1 MRRRFRV
8 WALCALPLFLALL
21 YGCTGMVQEELEA
34 THAKLEALQ
43 KAAAE
48 ASKQLEDLTVIVK
61 LLENSDDHTID
72 PASLKVTEDG
82 YEVSFKDGETIV
94 IPFGK
99 DGTDGQT
106 LIPVGVMQ
114 DEDSLYYWQV
124 DGEWLLDDEGNK
136 MRAGATDGADG
147 ADGAD
152 GVMPQIVVENG
163 SWWIVFEGQEPVE
176 IAKCEDIDGVGV
188 FSDID
193 VTDPER
199 LILTLL
205 NGTKLEIPYY
215 FAIKVSFSGAAKDTV
230 LIGAGELLPIPYD
243 VLVEGAGSE
252 PVVVTSGTDG
262 VYFSRIVEGE
272 QPGKGMVLVQAPA
285 VFSEGYIFL
294 TAYCGGCSAVKMIS
308 FEGREVTPAA
318 ETATVRLASGADTVK
333 VAYTANFDY
342 VVSSDTTWLKVIPN
356 PADST
361 LTFISTPNEA
371 DTVRTGTVTVS
382 PKDNPDYV
390 CTTFSVMQA
399 TVTGNSISYEPE
411 LPKDFTIEYPEIDI
425 IVLNAPAEG
434 GEAVIW
440 INTNRKVEKTDNDL
454 DWFKTEFVPGSF
466 YNKLTIT
473 VDPNESETSRN
484 TIFNEEKDERIK
496 ISIGGPT
503 VKITVN
509 QAGKAADTTGE

>member
-262 VYFSRIVEGE
+262 VYFSRIVEGD
-272 QPGKGMVLVQAPA
+272 LVHNLL
-285 VFSEGYIFL
+285 YLIH
-294 TAYCGGCSAVKMIS
+294 
-308 FEGREVTPAA
+308 
-318 ETATVRLASGADTVK
+318 
-333 VAYTANFDY
+333 
-342 VVSSDTTWLKVIPN
+342 
-356 PADST
+356 
-361 LTFISTPNEA
+361 
-371 DTVRTGTVTVS
+371 
-382 PKDNPDYV
+382 
-390 CTTFSVMQA
+390 
-399 TVTGNSISYEPE
+399 
-411 LPKDFTIEYPEIDI
+411 
-425 IVLNAPAEG
+425 
-434 GEAVIW
+434 
-440 INTNRKVEKTDNDL
+440 
-454 DWFKTEFVPGSF
+454 
-466 YNKLTIT
+466 
-473 VDPNESETSRN
+473 
-484 TIFNEEKDERIK
+484 
-496 ISIGGPT
+496 
-503 VKITVN
+503 
-509 QAGKAADTTGE
+509 

>member
-99 DGTDGQT
+99 DGKDGRT

-230 LIGAGELLPIPYD
+230 LIGAGELLPIPYE

-308 FEGREVTPAA
+308 FEGREVTLAA
-318 ETATVRLASGADTVK
+318 ETSTVRLASGADTVK

-342 VVSSDTTWLKVIPN
+342 VVSSDTTWLKVVPN

-361 LTFISTPNEA
+361 LTFISKPNVA

-390 CTTFSVMQA
+390 CTTFNVLQATESA
-399 TVTGNSISYEPE
+399 TVTYDLGDESTEGFE
-411 LPKDFTIEYPEIDI
+411 L
-425 IVLNAPAEG
+425 IVDELDRLILNAPKEG

-440 INTNRKVEKTDNDL
+440 VGSSLSVDVTSSLPEWLNIVVGEGA
-454 DWFKTEFVPGSF
+454 FK
-466 YNKLTIT
+466 
-473 VDPNESETSRN
+473 
-484 TIFNEEKDERIK
+484 K
-496 ISIGGPT
+496 ISVSLVANEGEERSLDVTLKIGNNGAIL
-503 VKITVN
+503 KVN
-509 QAGKAADTTGE
+509 QAGKKATEAEGE

>member
-1 MRRRFRV
+1 
-8 WALCALPLFLALL
+8 
-21 YGCTGMVQEELEA
+21 MVQEELEE

-99 DGTDGQT
+99 DGKDGRT

-230 LIGAGELLPIPYD
+230 LIGAGELLPIPYE

-342 VVSSDTTWLKVIPN
+342 VVSSDTTWLKVVPN

-361 LTFISTPNEA
+361 LAFISKPNES

-399 TVTGNSISYEPE
+399 TETGNSISYEQE
-411 LPKDFTIEYPEIDI
+411 LPDGFSFEKIADDRM
-425 IVLNAPAEG
+425 VLNAPAEG

-440 INTNRKVEKTDNDL
+440 INTSRAVEKKSPDL
-454 DWFKTEFVPGSF
+454 EWFKTEFVPGDF
-466 YNKLTIT
+466 YNKLTVT
-473 VDPNESETSRN
+473 VEPNESETSRITEYN
-484 TIFNEEKDERIK
+484 QDEGKDDRITISVGSFMIA
-496 ISIGGPT
+496 
-503 VKITVN
+503 ITVN

>member
-8 WALCALPLFLALL
+8 GVFCALPLFLALL
-21 YGCTGMVQEELEA
+21 FSCTGMVQEELEA

-99 DGTDGQT
+99 DGKDGRT

-163 SWWIVFEGQEPVE
+163 SWWIVFEGKEPVE

-188 FSDID
+188 FSNID
-193 VTDPER
+193 TSDPER

-215 FAIKVSFSGAAKDTV
+215 FAIKVSFSGAARDTV
-230 LIGAGELLPIPYD
+230 LIGAGELLPIPYE

-272 QPGKGMVLVQAPA
+272 QPGKGTVLVQAPA

-294 TAYCGGCSAVKMIS
+294 TAYCGGCTAIKMIS
-308 FEGREVTPAA
+308 FEGRKVTPDS
-318 ETATVRLASGADTVK
+318 ETVTVRLASGADTVK

-342 VVSSDTTWLKVIPN
+342 VVSSDTTWLKVVPN

-361 LTFISTPNEA
+361 LAFISKPNEA

-390 CTTFSVMQA
+390 CTTFNVLQA
-399 TVTGNSISYEPE
+399 TESATVIYDLGEESTEGFE
-411 LPKDFTIEYPEIDI
+411 LIIEDLDRL
-425 IVLNAPAEG
+425 VLNAPIEG
-434 GEAVIW
+434 GEAFIW
-440 INTNRKVEKTDNDL
+440 VGSTLSVDVTSTLPEWLDIVVEEGAFKKVSIKVAANEGEERSFDVSLMIGIN
-454 DWFKTEFVPGSF
+454 GA
-466 YNKLTIT
+466 KL
-473 VDPNESETSRN
+473 
-484 TIFNEEKDERIK
+484 K
-496 ISIGGPT
+496 
-503 VKITVN
+503 VN
-509 QAGKAADTTGE
+509 QAGKTAEATGE

>member
-8 WALCALPLFLALL
+8 GVFCALPLFLALL
-21 YGCTGMVQEELEA
+21 FSCTGMVQEELEA

-99 DGTDGQT
+99 DGKDGRT

-163 SWWIVFEGQEPVE
+163 SWWIVFEGKEPVE

-188 FSDID
+188 FSNID
-193 VTDPER
+193 TSDPER

-215 FAIKVSFSGAAKDTV
+215 FAIKVSFSGAARDTV
-230 LIGAGELLPIPYD
+230 LIGAGELLPIPYE

-272 QPGKGMVLVQAPA
+272 QPGKGTVLVQAPA
-285 VFSEGYIFL
+285 EFSEGYIFL
-294 TAYCGGCSAVKMIS
+294 TAYCGGCTAIKMIS
-308 FEGREVTPAA
+308 FEGRKVTPDS
-318 ETATVRLASGADTVK
+318 ETVTVRLASGADTVK

-342 VVSSDTTWLKVIPN
+342 VVSSDTTWLKVVPN

-361 LTFISTPNEA
+361 LAFISKPNEA

-399 TVTGNSISYEPE
+399 TDSVVAEVSYQLESEGFE
-411 LPKDFTIEYPEIDI
+411 LDDSDLASLT
-425 IVLNAPAEG
+425 LSAPAQG
-434 GEAVIW
+434 GNASIW
-440 INTNRKVEKTDNDL
+440 INQKDVEITKCDTTRIKAAVIPDHIGSTLALSIGANDL
-454 DWFKTEFVPGSF
+454 ETARKDTVEFMVRQF
-466 YNKLTIT
+466 IVLL
-473 VDPNESETSRN
+473 E
-484 TIFNEEKDERIK
+484 IK
-496 ISIGGPT
+496 
-503 VKITVN
+503 
-509 QAGKAADTTGE
+509 QAGKIPEATGE

>member
-8 WALCALPLFLALL
+8 GVLCALPLFLALL
-21 YGCTGMVQEELEA
+21 FSCTGMVQEELEA

-99 DGTDGQT
+99 DGKDGRT

-136 MRAGATDGADG
+136 MRAGATDGVDG

-163 SWWIVFEGQEPVE
+163 SWWIVFEGKEPVE

-188 FSDID
+188 FSNID
-193 VTDPER
+193 TSDPER

-215 FAIKVSFSGAAKDTV
+215 FAIKVSFNGAAKDTV
-230 LIGAGELLPIPYD
+230 LIGAGELLPIPYE

-272 QPGKGMVLVQAPA
+272 QPGKGTVLVQAPA
-285 VFSEGYIFL
+285 EFSEGYIFL
-294 TAYCGGCSAVKMIS
+294 TAYCGGCTAIKMIS
-308 FEGREVTPAA
+308 FEGRKVTPDS
-318 ETATVRLASGADTVK
+318 ETVTVRLASGADTVK

-342 VVSSDTTWLKVIPN
+342 VVSSDTTWLKVVPN
-356 PADST
+356 LADST
-361 LTFISTPNEA
+361 LAFISKPNEA

-390 CTTFSVMQA
+390 CTTFSVVQA
-399 TVTGNSISYEPE
+399 TDSLVTVVSYEMDSSDEGFIFNDPADDR
-411 LPKDFTIEYPEIDI
+411 LILSVPAQGG
-425 IVLNAPAEG
+425 NAS
-434 GEAVIW
+434 IW
-440 INTNRKVEKTDNDL
+440 INQKDVEITKCDTTRIKAAIIPDHVGSTLSLSIGANDL
-454 DWFKTEFVPGSF
+454 ETARKD
-466 YNKLTIT
+466 T
-473 VDPNESETSRN
+473 VGLKVRQFSVLLE
-484 TIFNEEKDERIK
+484 I
-496 ISIGGPT
+496 
-503 VKITVN
+503 N
-509 QAGKAADTTGE
+509 QAGKATGE

>member
-21 YGCTGMVQEELEA
+21 YSCTGMVQEELEE

-99 DGTDGQT
+99 DGKDGRT

-163 SWWIVFEGQEPVE
+163 SWWIVFDGQEPVE

-230 LIGAGELLPIPYD
+230 LIGAGELLPIPYE

-318 ETATVRLASGADTVK
+318 ETAAVRLASGADTVK

-361 LTFISTPNEA
+361 LAFISKPNES

-399 TVTGNSISYEPE
+399 TDSLVTVVSYEME
-411 LPKDFTIEYPEIDI
+411 SSDDGFTLDDSDI
-425 IVLNAPAEG
+425 YKLILGAPAKG
-434 GEAVIW
+434 GNASIW
-440 INTNRKVEKTDNDL
+440 INQKDVEITKFDTTRIKAVLIPDHVGSTLALSIGANDL
-454 DWFKTEFVPGSF
+454 ETARKD
-466 YNKLTIT
+466 T
-473 VDPNESETSRN
+473 VGLKVRQFSVLLE
-484 TIFNEEKDERIK
+484 I
-496 ISIGGPT
+496 
-503 VKITVN
+503 N

>member
-99 DGTDGQT
+99 DGKDGRT

-136 MRAGATDGADG
+136 MRACATDGADG

-230 LIGAGELLPIPYD
+230 LIGAGELLPIPYE

-318 ETATVRLASGADTVK
+318 ETVTVRLGSGSDTLSVAFSTNFEFTVSWEADWLKMAQDTVSRDSLI
-333 VAYTANFDY
+333 FM
-342 VVSSDTTWLKVIPN
+342 SEPN
-356 PADST
+356 TS
-361 LTFISTPNEA
+361 
-371 DTVRTGTVTVS
+371 DTVRTCTVKVS

-399 TVTGNSISYEPE
+399 TDSLVTVVSYEMDNSDGE
-411 LPKDFTIEYPEIDI
+411 FTFDDSDI
-425 IVLNAPAEG
+425 YKLILGAPAQG
-434 GEAVIW
+434 GNASIW
-440 INTNRKVEKTDNDL
+440 INQKDVE
-454 DWFKTEFVPGSF
+454 
-466 YNKLTIT
+466 IT
-473 VDPNESETSRN
+473 KCDTA
-484 TIFNEEKDERIK
+484 RIK
-496 ISIGGPT
+496 AAVVPDHVGSTLSLFIGANDMETARKDT
-503 VKITVN
+503 VGLKVRQFSVLLEIN

>member
-21 YGCTGMVQEELEA
+21 YSCTGMVQEELEE

-99 DGTDGQT
+99 DGKDGRT

-152 GVMPQIVVENG
+152 GVMPKIVVENG

-230 LIGAGELLPIPYD
+230 LIGAGELLPIPYE

-318 ETATVRLASGADTVK
+318 ETATVRLSSGADTVK

-361 LTFISTPNEA
+361 LAFISKPNES

-390 CTTFSVMQA
+390 CTTFSVKQA
-399 TVTGNSISYEPE
+399 TNSAKAISYDDSE
-411 LPKDFTIEYPEIDI
+411 LEDGFLFDI
-425 IVLNAPAEG
+425 IDNKYYLLAPAKG
-434 GEAVIW
+434 GNASIW
-440 INTNRKVEKTDNDL
+440 FNTTDIEIPKADSTWFNASVVLERDFSNLSIDVDANDL
-454 DWFKTEFVPGSF
+454 ETVRIDTLKIRIGR
-466 YNKLTIT
+466 YTI
-473 VDPNESETSRN
+473 PME
-484 TIFNEEKDERIK
+484 IK
-496 ISIGGPT
+496 
-503 VKITVN
+503 
-509 QAGKAADTTGE
+509 QAGKASENTGE

>member
-21 YGCTGMVQEELEA
+21 YSCTGMVQEELEE

-99 DGTDGQT
+99 DGKDGRT

-230 LIGAGELLPIPYD
+230 LIGAGELLPIPYE

-342 VVSSDTTWLKVIPN
+342 VVSSDTTWLKVVPN

-361 LTFISTPNEA
+361 LTFISKPNVA

-399 TVTGNSISYEPE
+399 TDSLVTVVSYEMESSDDGFE
-411 LPKDFTIEYPEIDI
+411 LDDSDLASLTLI
-425 IVLNAPAEG
+425 APAQG
-434 GEAVIW
+434 GNASIW
-440 INTNRKVEKTDNDL
+440 INQADVEVTKCDTTRIKAAIIPDHVGSTLSLSIGANDL
-454 DWFKTEFVPGSF
+454 ETARKD
-466 YNKLTIT
+466 T
-473 VDPNESETSRN
+473 VELKVRQFSVLLE
-484 TIFNEEKDERIK
+484 I
-496 ISIGGPT
+496 
-503 VKITVN
+503 N

>member
-8 WALCALPLFLALL
+8 GVFCALPLFLALL
-21 YGCTGMVQEELEA
+21 FSCTGMVQEELEA

-99 DGTDGQT
+99 DGKDGRT

-136 MRAGATDGADG
+136 MRAGATDGVDG

-163 SWWIVFEGQEPVE
+163 SWWIVFEGKEPVE

-188 FSDID
+188 FSNID
-193 VTDPER
+193 TSDPER

-215 FAIKVSFSGAAKDTV
+215 FAIKVSFNGAAKDTV
-230 LIGAGELLPIPYD
+230 LIGAGELLPIPYE

-272 QPGKGMVLVQAPA
+272 QPGKGTVLVQAPA
-285 VFSEGYIFL
+285 EFSEGYIFL
-294 TAYCGGCSAVKMIS
+294 TAYCGGCTAIKMIS
-308 FEGREVTPAA
+308 FEGRKVTPDS
-318 ETATVRLASGADTVK
+318 ETVTVRLASGADTVK

-342 VVSSDTTWLKVIPN
+342 VVSSDTTWLKVVPN

-361 LTFISTPNEA
+361 LAFISKPNEA

-399 TVTGNSISYEPE
+399 TETGNNVSYDLEPSDGFRLE
-411 LPKDFTIEYPEIDI
+411 KTADDRM
-425 IVLNAPAEG
+425 VLHAPAEG

-440 INTNRKVEKTDNDL
+440 INTSRTVEKKSPDL

-466 YNKLTIT
+466 YNKLTVT
-473 VDPNESETSRN
+473 VDPNESETNRITEFDQN
-484 TIFNEEKDERIK
+484 EGKDDRITISVGSFMIA
-496 ISIGGPT
+496 
-503 VKITVN
+503 ITVD
-509 QAGKAADTTGE
+509 QAGKATGE

>member
-8 WALCALPLFLALL
+8 GVFCALPLFLALL
-21 YGCTGMVQEELEA
+21 FSCTGMVQEELEA

-99 DGTDGQT
+99 DGKDGRT

-147 ADGAD
+147 ADGTD

-163 SWWIVFEGQEPVE
+163 SWWIVFEGKEPVE

-188 FSDID
+188 FSNID
-193 VTDPER
+193 TSDPER

-215 FAIKVSFSGAAKDTV
+215 FAIKVSFSGAARDTV
-230 LIGAGELLPIPYD
+230 LIGAGELLPIPYE

-252 PVVVTSGTDG
+252 PIVVTSGTDG

-272 QPGKGMVLVQAPA
+272 QPGKGTVLVQAPA

-294 TAYCGGCSAVKMIS
+294 TAYCGGCTAIKMIS
-308 FEGREVTPAA
+308 FEGRKVTPDS
-318 ETATVRLASGADTVK
+318 ETVTVRLASGADTVK

-342 VVSSDTTWLKVIPN
+342 VVSSDTTWLKVVPN

-361 LTFISTPNEA
+361 LAFISKPNEA

-382 PKDNPDYV
+382 PKDNPGYV

-399 TVTGNSISYEPE
+399 TDSLVTVVSYTLESPDERFE
-411 LPKDFTIEYPEIDI
+411 LDDSDI
-425 IVLNAPAEG
+425 YTLNLRAPAQG
-434 GEAVIW
+434 GNTSIW
-440 INTNRKVEKTDNDL
+440 INQKDVEITKCDSTRIRAAVIPDHVGSTLSLSIGANDL
-454 DWFKTEFVPGSF
+454 ETARKDTVELMVR
-466 YNKLTIT
+466 KLI
-473 VDPNESETSRN
+473 VLLE
-484 TIFNEEKDERIK
+484 I
-496 ISIGGPT
+496 
-503 VKITVN
+503 N
-509 QAGKAADTTGE
+509 QEGKVQATGE

>member
-21 YGCTGMVQEELEA
+21 YSCTGMVQEELEE

-72 PASLKVTEDG
+72 PASLKVTEGG

-99 DGTDGQT
+99 DGKDGRT

-176 IAKCEDIDGVGV
+176 LAKGEDIDGVGV
-188 FSDID
+188 FSDND

-230 LIGAGELLPIPYD
+230 LIDAGELLPIPYE

-361 LTFISTPNEA
+361 LAFISKPNEA

-382 PKDNPDYV
+382 PKDNPDYI

-399 TVTGNSISYEPE
+399 TDSLVTVVSYAVESSDE
-411 LPKDFTIEYPEIDI
+411 GFTFDDSDI
-425 IVLNAPAEG
+425 YKLILGAPAKG
-434 GEAVIW
+434 GNASIW
-440 INTNRKVEKTDNDL
+440 INQKDVEITKCDTSRIKAVVIPDHVGSTLSLIIGANDL
-454 DWFKTEFVPGSF
+454 ETARKD
-466 YNKLTIT
+466 T
-473 VDPNESETSRN
+473 VGLKVRQFSVLLE
-484 TIFNEEKDERIK
+484 I
-496 ISIGGPT
+496 
-503 VKITVN
+503 N
-509 QAGKAADTTGE
+509 QEGKAADTTGE